1 MRPIPLISVV
11 VPTRNSACYLGDAL
25 SSLVAQTGPDF
36 EVIVVDGASTD
47 ATVEVIKRYQS
58 LLPLRWLSEPDSGQA
73 DAVNKG
79 FRLAKGEVLSWLNSD
94 DTLVPAALERVAR
107 RFAEEP
113 DLEML
118 SGLGVLTS
126 PVGGF
131 LRVIPETPIQR
142 AEDLYRFGCHV
153 CQPSTFLRKTVLDRH
168 GLLDTTHH
176 LAMDFEYWLRIGR
189 SVRFRFVPEIFSC
202 FRLHSDSK
210 SVSQHGR
217 FWREEKRAFRR
228 HGGSWRSPFFLAHFY
243 DSKVVW
249 ASYLLAAPLRWI
261 TWPLFGLSRNEWLR
275 PGPPPLLETEAA
287 SRDFDP
293 DRAPSGRV
301 T

>member
-1 MRPIPLISVV
+1 MRRFPIISVV
-11 VPTRNSACYLGDAL
+11 VPTRNSARYLGDAL
-25 SSLVAQTGPDF
+25 SSLVAQTGADF

-47 ATVEVIKRYQS
+47 STVEVIKRYHPM
-58 LLPLRWLSEPDSGQA
+58 LPLRWLSEPDSGQTEA
-73 DAVNKG
+73 INKG
-79 FRLAKGEVLSWLNSD
+79 LRLAQGEVLSWLNSD
-94 DTLVPAALERVAR
+94 DTLASDTLAKVAR

-118 SGLGVLTS
+118 SGLGVLTN

-142 AEDLYRFGCHV
+142 VEDLYRFGCHI
-153 CQPSTFLRKTVLDRH
+153 CQPSTFLRRTVLDRH
-168 GLLDTTHH
+168 GLLDTTYH

-210 SVSQHGR
+210 TVSQQGR

-261 TWPLFGLSRNEWLR
+261 TWPLFGLSRSEWLR
-275 PGPPPLLETEAA
+275 PGPPPLLETESAW
-287 SRDFDP
+287 RDSDP

-301 T
+301 D